1 MNSKHLELTVG
12 VFLVIGALCLAYL
25 SVGIARKDFFNSGGY
40 DVQAVFSNC
49 NGLRPGSPILIAGVQ
64 VGRVKHIA
72 LEDYEA
78 KVQMVI
84 DSKIALQKDT
94 IASIRTK
101 GLIGEK
107 YIELTPGAADE
118 QIRPGGTIHQTEPTL
133 DIESLIAKFVQGN
146 LGKPAEPALNSDNHR

>member
-1 MNSKHLELTVG
+1 MKSRYLELTVG
-12 VFLVIGALCLAYL
+12 VFLLLGILCLAYL
-25 SVGIARKDFFNSGGY
+25 SIGIARKEFFNSGGY

-64 VGRVKHIA
+64 VGRVKRIA
-72 LEDYEA
+72 LQDYEA
-78 KVQMVI
+78 KIQMII
-84 DSKIALQKDT
+84 DSKVALQKDT

-118 QIRPGGTIHQTEPTL
+118 QIPPGGTIRDTEPAL

-146 LGKPAEPALNSDNHR
+146 LGKPSEGAQIDTHR